1 MLYVIVFT
9 HGLQILFN
17 AFYLNALVDTRVFFK
32 KEMVPEKLGK
42 NRLEEIIQKEMDH
55 IRLIGRKLPTLKP

>member
-1 MLYVIVFT
+1 
-9 HGLQILFN
+9 
-17 AFYLNALVDTRVFFK
+17 
-32 KEMVPEKLGK
+32 MVPEKLGK